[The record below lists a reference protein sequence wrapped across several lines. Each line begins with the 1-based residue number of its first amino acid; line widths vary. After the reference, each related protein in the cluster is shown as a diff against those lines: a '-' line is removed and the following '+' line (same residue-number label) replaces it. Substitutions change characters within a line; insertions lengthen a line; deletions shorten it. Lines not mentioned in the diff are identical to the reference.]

1 MLPEPPLG
9 VRAGVYGLPLFG
21 GRFTSTPNAGFG
33 LSDGGARDSRIGWR
47 FTSAMPSGP
56 GFKVRLDAT
65 RREPASGNAPPEYGA
80 TLRALIRWQ
89 KPKATPRVAWSA
101 FGTM

>member
-1 MLPEPPLG
+1 M
-9 VRAGVYGLPLFG
+9 YGLAPVS

-33 LSDGGARDSRIGWR
+33 LSDGGARDGRIGWR
-47 FTSAMPSGP
+47 FTSAMPNGP

-65 RREPASGNAPPEYGA
+65 RREPASGNAPPECGA
-80 TLRALIRWQ
+80 MLRALIRWQ
-89 KPKATPRVAWSA
+89 EPKATPRVALSG